1 MTTETLDKGRLTRD
15 RIVRVATELFRK
27 NGFHNTSLT
36 QILDAAEL
44 TKGGFYFHFKS
55 KEELGDAVIDYMRDF
70 WVHNVLE
77 KVVKEKGAAKR
88 IERMFDIMIRT
99 HEGNAFHGCALL
111 AVLTAEMM
119 EVETHFSDR
128 LRKIYADWKESI
140 VEILK
145 KGKQEG
151 LFKEWVD
158 PDSLALLLIGTF
170 QGTTMMAHLDP
181 ENIDLSLLFRSLRLL
196 LVEGVAS

>member
-1 MTTETLDKGRLTRD
+1 MSTETLEKGRLTRE
-15 RIVRVATELFRK
+15 RVIITATELFRK
-27 NGFHNTSLT
+27 NGFHNTSLS
-36 QILDAAEL
+36 QILAAAGL
-44 TKGGFYFHFKS
+44 TKGGFYFHFRS

-77 KVVKEKGAAKR
+77 DVVKEKGALKR
-88 IERMFDIMIRT
+88 IERMFDIMIET

-119 EVETHFSDR
+119 EVETHFSER
-128 LRKIYADWKESI
+128 LRKIYSDWKDSI

-158 PDSLALLLIGTF
+158 PDCLALLIIGTF
-170 QGTTMMAHLDP
+170 QGTTVMAHLDP
-181 ENIDLSLLFRSLRLL
+181 AHIDLSWLFRNLRLL